1 VVLDVDDIPELP
13 ASKIGSGFLSTTSIP
28 PLSQSKVTGLPA
40 SLAGKA
46 EAEHTHTVGDI
57 DATGTPS
64 DETFLRGDG
73 TWAAGQVGPKGDPGE
88 QGPKGDPGE
97 QGPKGDPG
105 DPGVLILGAEDP
117 VPAGTPA
124 GTVIVRVA

>member
-1 VVLDVDDIPELP
+1 LPMFVPTDRIP
-13 ASKIGSGFLSTTSIP
+13 AP
-28 PLSQSKVTGLPA
+28 PQSKVIGLSSA
-40 SLAGKA
+40 LSGKA
-46 EAEHTHTVGDI
+46 EVEHTHTVGDI

-64 DETFLRGDG
+64 ETTFLRGDG
-73 TWAAGQVGPKGDPGE
+73 TWAAGPVGPKGDPGE